1 MMSQRIRN
9 LSRELETIINNR
21 MEILKLKQDASEIT
35 LVIGTLREAEDQIL
49 ALMHN
54 IQHNIYDDWHQL
66 PLSRWSVF
74 SFAYCSVCMRN

>member
-9 LSRELETIINNR
+9 LSRELETIIKNR
-21 MEILKLKQDASEIT
+21 MEILKLKQDTSEIT

-54 IQHNIYDDWHQL
+54 IQHNILMIGINCPCQGGQSF
-66 PLSRWSVF
+66 PLHTVLF
-74 SFAYCSVCMRN
+74 V